1 MSVIA
6 PPTSDPFVWVP
17 PGARG
22 SYVDE
27 VADLA
32 AMYGRPLDHS
42 QRLAVEAMS
51 TYGPGG
57 NWLTLEALIKGPR
70 QSTGKTGGIITALVF
85 ADLFLWDA
93 DSIAWTAHLFK
104 TTRKS
109 FEDHVRLINGCEYL
123 SRRVEKISTAN
134 GDESIKLTSGA
145 QMDYLARSKGGGRG
159 LSGKTV
165 VVDETLFFQSAEA
178 AALLPTLTTR
188 SNARVLYASSAC
200 KVESSQLRRLTKRG
214 RSGSDPSLILVEHK
228 ARGEWHD
235 PGCRFGTDCMH
246 VLGTPGCELDNPE
259 RWMEANPAVGIRVDL
274 EFLASMRRTLDPVEF
289 GREFLGWDEPGAD
302 DVAHPISL
310 EDWAALAAASPEQQV
325 RPSFWVSIGPDGQA
339 VIAIAH
345 ERFVGE
351 DRRPHVELADRIP
364 AVRLPGRLKALG
376 ERWEGA
382 WFATNAGGPVAGMVK
397 ANMLPVSVQLVATA
411 EIAQA
416 CRYLER
422 LVKDRGFTHSK
433 DPDVDSSFMGAVAK
447 PAGDGMWTWDWR
459 KSVNLAPVAAVT
471 GALWMLEA
479 ANRLIMHGDLMA

>member
-32 AMYGRPLDHS
+32 ATYGRPLDYS

-51 TYGPGG
+51 SYGAGG

-70 QSTGKTGGIITALVF
+70 QSVGKTGGIITALVF

-93 DSIAWTAHLFK
+93 DAIAWTAHWFP

-109 FEDHVRLINGCEYL
+109 FEDHKRLIEGCGEL
-123 SRRVEKISTAN
+123 SRRVKKIHEAN
-134 GDESIKLTSGA
+134 GHEQIELMTGA
-145 QMDYLARSKGGGRG
+145 QLDYLARSKGGGRG
-159 LSGKTV
+159 MSGKAV
-165 VVDETLFFQSAEA
+165 VIDEALFFESAAA

-188 SNARVLYASSAC
+188 PNPRVLYASSGC
-200 KVESSQLRRLTKRG
+200 KVESSLLRKLTRRG
-214 RSGSDPSLILVEHK
+214 RAGNDPSLIMVEHK
-228 ARGEWHD
+228 ARGEWRD
-235 PGCRFGTDCMH
+235 PGCRLGEDCMH
-246 VLGTPGCELDNPE
+246 ILGTEGCQLDNRE
-259 RWMEANPAVGIRVDL
+259 RWIEANPMGRVDI

-302 DVAHPISL
+302 DVAHLINL
-310 EDWAALAAASPEQQV
+310 DDWAALASASPEQQV

-339 VIAIAH
+339 VIAVAHNRIA
-345 ERFVGE
+345 GE
-351 DRRPHVELADRIP
+351 DRRPHVELVDRIP
-364 AVRLPGRLKALG
+364 VVRLPERLKTLG

-397 ANMLPVSVQLVATA
+397 ANMLPVSVQLVASA

-422 LVKDRGFTHSK
+422 LVKDRAFTHSK
-433 DPDVDSSFMGAVAK
+433 DPDVDSSFMGAVSK

-479 ANRLIMHGDLMA
+479 ANVALPMIF